1 MTLTQTLTIANGLI
15 SLSDDSFAQVNLP
28 FNFSFF
34 GEDKNTV
41 KISSNGYLG
50 FGSEARDFSNDPI
63 LNPNQPNDFIAPFWD
78 DLNPGRGGAVY
89 YYHDQVEDQFIVQY
103 QDVPRFS
110 TGGSLTF
117 QAILDSDGSI
127 LYQYDEMNATLTSAT
142 IGIENADASEGVQV
156 AYNQSYVHD
165 DLAVSIVPTPGTP
178 QPQRVVLRPGDTVTN
193 IDFGNQKIPP
203 TPIFGTRGDDI
214 LTITDSPVIV
224 FALAGDDEVDGS
236 GSIGGNQFYGGKGDD
251 TLTGNSYDQLF
262 GEAGDDRL
270 DVSNG
275 AGNNLLD
282 GGKGDDELL
291 ANLND
296 QLFGGKGHDTLD
308 ASSGGGNN
316 LLDGG
321 KGDDVLLAGSN
332 DHLLGGKGE
341 DILNAINGGGNNLL
355 DGGKGD
361 DNLFAGSND
370 QLLGGK
376 GDDIL
381 NASVGTGNN
390 SLDGGKGDDN
400 LLAGFNDQLSG
411 GDGDDILNASFGSG
425 NNSLDGGDGDDI
437 LIAGFNDQLSGGDGD
452 DLLFG
457 GYGGSTM
464 TGGNGDEQ
472 FWIVNG
478 FVPSAA
484 HTITDF
490 EVEIDRIGIRG
501 LGITFQQLDLIQD
514 GNDTRISVFNTD
526 LAILSGIQASAL
538 NSSDFILA

>member
-1 MTLTQTLTIANGLI
+1 LGLTSGSLDGLGNGNATVGSAIKQTVTVSAGTQLSFDWNFLTNEGTPT
-15 SLSDDSFAQVNLP
+15 SF
-28 FNFSFF
+28 
-34 GEDKNTV
+34 
-41 KISSNGYLG
+41 
-50 FGSEARDFSNDPI
+50 
-63 LNPNQPNDFIAPFWD
+63 NDFGF
-78 DLNPGRGGAVY
+78 
-89 YYHDQVEDQFIVQY
+89 
-103 QDVPRFS
+103 
-110 TGGSLTF
+110 
-117 QAILDSDGSI
+117 
-127 LYQYDEMNATLTSAT
+127 
-142 IGIENADASEGVQV
+142 
-156 AYNQSYVHD
+156 
-165 DLAVSIVPTPGTP
+165 VSIVSNTLDTLANTNSSFGFSPTIFNEETGFDTFSYTFQTAGTFTLGIG
-178 QPQRVVLRPGDTVTN
+178 VVDVGDTVVDSGLLVDNLSFTGNSFPIGGSQKVTLSPGDTVTN

-203 TPIFGTRGDDI
+203 QTLFGTSGNDVF
-214 LTITDSPVIV
+214 TITDSPVIV
-224 FALAGDDEVDGS
+224 FALAGNDQVDGS
-236 GSIGGNQFYGGKGDD
+236 GSAGGNRFYGGKGDD
-251 TLTGNSYDQLF
+251 TLIGNSYDQLF
-262 GEAGDDRL
+262 GEAGDNRL

-296 QLFGGKGHDTLD
+296 QLFGGK
-308 ASSGGGNN
+308 
-316 LLDGG
+316 
-321 KGDDVLLAGSN
+321 
-332 DHLLGGKGE
+332 
-341 DILNAINGGGNNLL
+341 
-355 DGGKGD
+355 
-361 DNLFAGSND
+361 
-370 QLLGGK
+370 
-376 GDDIL
+376 
-381 NASVGTGNN
+381 
-390 SLDGGKGDDN
+390 
-400 LLAGFNDQLSG
+400 
-411 GDGDDILNASFGSG
+411 
-425 NNSLDGGDGDDI
+425 GDDI